1 MFTQLTSLHPVHQ
14 PPLPRQINGFHPV
27 QLASDVWEFE
37 QSASCAPETLLHR
50 HMPGLAAAHTS
61 FARRYIVTATRHHK
75 MAETSGGPQSNHGHE
90 AFPSFAILTS
100 YHVLSVDLPTQHLTD
115 LKGSSSSPY
124 KGRNVF
130 LSKRGGC
137 SAAESLRWLLFNLW
151 FIPSLALRNNWL
163 KNSSLLRTDL
173 TNTVTRVCLPSL
185 ASGRK

>member
-1 MFTQLTSLHPVHQ
+1 MIYQSECHLRTRNSVAPAHAISCGCAHQLCPALHCYCNSAPQ
-14 PPLPRQINGFHPV
+14 NGWD
-27 QLASDVWEFE
+27 L
-37 QSASCAPETLLHR
+37 
-50 HMPGLAAAHTS
+50 
-61 FARRYIVTATRHHK
+61 
-75 MAETSGGPQSNHGHE
+75 GGPQSNHGHE

-130 LSKRGGC
+130 LSERGGC

-173 TNTVTRVCLPSL
+173 TNMVTRVCLPSL